1 MLFKR
6 KTYPSKVQEV
16 QVLMASR
23 DEVLAELRDN
33 MLLAQQWIKYYADKQ
48 RKEVSYAVED
58 WVFLKLQPFRM

>member
-58 WVFLKLQPFRM
+58 WVFLKLQPF